1 MIYILFYNKKIY
13 IFTKMES
20 IPYDKRS
27 GKIWFNGKTVEWADA
42 NIHILNHGL
51 HYASCVFEGERVYEG
66 EIFKLEEHTQRLFHS
81 AKRMGIEVPY
91 SEDEINKACKA
102 IVNIQKVQNGYV
114 RPLIWR
120 GSEMM
125 AISAQK
131 NKIHVAIATWEW
143 GSYFDPKLKLNGIKL
158 DISSWRRPAPNTIP
172 WDTKASGLYMIC
184 TLSKHEA
191 EAKGFTDSLMLD
203 HEGNIA
209 EATGANIFFKDKK
222 GEIHTPVPDSF
233 LDGITRR
240 EVIKIAK
247 SKNIKVIERKI
258 KPEEMKDFVGCF
270 LTGTA
275 AEVTPVSQISEY
287 KFEVC
292 DVIKDLNE
300 TYQNLVRK
308 KSAA

>member
-1 MIYILFYNKKIY
+1 
-13 IFTKMES
+13 MES
-20 IPYDKRS
+20 VPYDKRS
-27 GKIWFNGKTVEWADA
+27 GKIWFNGKTVDWADA

-66 EIFKLEEHTQRLFHS
+66 KIFKLEEHTERLFYS
-81 AKRMGIEVPY
+81 AERMGINVPY
-91 SEDEINKACKA
+91 TQTEINDACKK

-131 NKIHVAIATWEW
+131 NKIHVALATWEW

-158 DISSWRRPAPNTIP
+158 NISKWRRPAPNTIP

-191 EAKGFTDSLMLD
+191 EAQGFTDSLMLD
-203 HEGNIA
+203 YEGNIA
-209 EATGANIFFKDKK
+209 EATGANVFFKNKS
-222 GEIHTPVPDSF
+222 GELHTPIPDSF

-247 SKNIKVIERKI
+247 AKGINVLERKI
-258 KPEEMKDFVGCF
+258 KPEEMKDFTGCF

-275 AEVTPVSQISEY
+275 AEVTPVSQISNY
-287 KFEVC
+287 NFKVC
-292 DVIKDLNE
+292 NLITDLNE
-300 TYQNLVRK
+300 SYQKLVRK
-308 KSAA
+308 KPVA

>member
-1 MIYILFYNKKIY
+1 
-13 IFTKMES
+13 MEN
-20 IPYDKRS
+20 IPYDKRL
-27 GKIWFNGKTVEWADA
+27 GKIWFNGKNIDWADA

-66 EIFKLEEHTQRLFHS
+66 EIFKLEDHTERLFYS
-81 AKRMGIEVPY
+81 AKRMGISVPY
-91 SEDEINKACKA
+91 SQLEINEACKN
-102 IVNIQKVQNGYV
+102 IVNIQKVKNGYV

-131 NKIHVAIATWEW
+131 NKIHVAVATWEW
-143 GSYFDPKLKLNGIKL
+143 GSYFDPKHKLNGIRLNVSK
-158 DISSWRRPAPNTIP
+158 WRRPAPNTIP
-172 WDTKASGLYMIC
+172 WDTKAAGLYMIC

-209 EATGANIFFKDKK
+209 EATGANVFFKNQL
-222 GEIHTPVPDSF
+222 EELHTPIPDSF

-247 SKNIKVIERKI
+247 LKGIKVIEKKI
-258 KPEEMKDFVGCF
+258 KPEEMKDYVGCF

-275 AEVTPVSQISEY
+275 AEVTPVSQIADY

-292 DVIKDLNE
+292 NTITDIVE
-300 TYQNLVRK
+300 SYQTLVRK

>member
-1 MIYILFYNKKIY
+1 
-13 IFTKMES
+13 MES
-20 IPYDKRS
+20 VPYDKRS
-27 GKIWFNGKTVEWADA
+27 GKIWFNGKTVDWKDA

-51 HYASCVFEGERVYEG
+51 HYASCVFEGERVYDG
-66 EIFKLEEHTQRLFHS
+66 EIFRLAEHTERLFYS
-81 AKRMGIEVPY
+81 AERMGIKVPY
-91 SEDEINKACKA
+91 SKKEINDACKN
-102 IVNIQKVQNGYV
+102 IVNVQKVKNGYV

-125 AISAQK
+125 AISAQR

-158 DISSWRRPAPNTIP
+158 NISNWRRPAPNTIP

-191 EAKGFTDSLMLD
+191 EAQGFTDSLMLD
-203 HEGNIA
+203 YQGNIA
-209 EATGANIFFKDKK
+209 EATGANVFFKDKS
-222 GEIHTPVPDSF
+222 GALHTPIPDSF

-247 SKNIKVIERKI
+247 SKGIKVVERKI
-258 KPEEMKDFVGCF
+258 KPDEMSGFTGCF

-275 AEVTPVSQISEY
+275 AEVTPVSQIDNY

-292 DVIKDLNE
+292 DVITNLNDA
-300 TYQNLVRK
+300 YQNLVRK
-308 KSAA
+308 DSAA